1 MACIDRVPKCGFGSG
16 SDPLADPL
24 KKFAAILGLI
34 GGIVGVLGGLGVL
47 KDIAAALGGASAA
60 GALAGLIAFLA
71 VILLISLYG
80 FNRCYIAEGLPQCIA
95 GCVSNVRESF
105 SETWETLL
113 PFAALP
119 PRVDVTVK
127 SFFWDFVELN
137 NAYVYCTSDAY
148 PHMSEIMHCYYYSD
162 RVCNGAFG
170 ALVGASA
177 AGIAG
182 IIAGAAIAA
191 AIGCATV
198 ILCIIALIV
207 AAIIVVAAALAG
219 AFIGGNV
226 AAAEGELPPADA
238 SGHTVATGM
247 LVTLNGIM
255 VQLEE
260 DNKANCLWWVHST
273 QIHGTITAGT
283 HQPFS
288 YCDIDE
294 QLTMDA
300 CARAGD
306 GGPIL

>member
-1 MACIDRVPKCGFGSG
+1 MACISRVPKCGFGG
-16 SDPLADPL
+16 GPDPLADPL
-24 KKFAAILGLI
+24 KKFAAVI
-34 GGIVGVLGGLGVL
+34 GIIGSIVGVLGGLDVL
-47 KDIAAALGGASAA
+47 KDIAAALGLTTT
-60 GALAGLIAFLA
+60 GALAGLIALLA
-71 VILLISLYG
+71 TLLLIFLYML
-80 FNRCYIAEGLPQCIA
+80 NRCDDADGLPQCVA
-95 GCVSNVRESF
+95 GCVANVRDSY
-105 SETWETLL
+105 SETWETLF

-162 RVCNGAFG
+162 RVCNGATG
-170 ALVGASA
+170 ALVGAGL
-177 AGIAG
+177 AGIG
-182 IIAGAAIAA
+182 GVIAGAAVVA

-198 ILCIIALIV
+198 ILCIIALIL
-207 AAIIVVAAALAG
+207 AAIITVAAALLG

-226 AAAEGELPPADA
+226 AAAVGEPPPSDA
-238 SGHTVATGM
+238 AGHAVATGM
-247 LVTLNGIM
+247 FVTLNGTM

-273 QIHGTITAGT
+273 QIHGEIADGT

-294 QLTMDA
+294 QFTMDA
-300 CARAGD
+300 CARVD